1 MASSAYSLCFRLLL
15 LLLTCALLGS
25 CAGSPRRSGSL
36 DGTLR
41 LDSETVGRARYA
53 ASAKGAVGSAT
64 SSVVRATA
72 SNLARF
78 VPEILRLFLNDETEI
93 GRLEDFLLECVR
105 RAERE
110 VNSERF
116 GSREPTSADCKA
128 VVGVDKCG
136 RPIYQSMELGNLKHA
151 HALACMQDIL
161 RELWP
166 GPVSIEQR
174 YRYFRHAGIVE
185 LVSREE
191 EKRHLDEDCTGELW
205 RTIKPDV
212 VLHADYNLLR
222 AVLILDLKFPCPG
235 GRDPKWTEYGD
246 KSAYNGSDQ
255 REIYEEALD
264 GAALILSPKG
274 ISQ

>member
-1 MASSAYSLCFRLLL
+1 M
-15 LLLTCALLGS
+15 
-25 CAGSPRRSGSL
+25 
-36 DGTLR
+36 
-41 LDSETVGRARYA
+41 RAA
-53 ASAKGAVGSAT
+53 
-64 SSVVRATA
+64 A

-78 VPEILRLFLNDETEI
+78 VPEILRLFLNDEAEVSQ
-93 GRLEDFLLECVR
+93 LESFLLECVR

-110 VNSERF
+110 VNTGRF
-116 GSREPTSADCKA
+116 GGREPTSADCKQ

-185 LVSREE
+185 LVSRQEE
-191 EKRHLDEDCTGELW
+191 QRHLDEDCTGELW

-212 VLHADYNLLR
+212 ALHSDYNLLR
-222 AVLILDLKFPCPG
+222 AILILDLKFPCPG
-235 GRDPKWTEYGD
+235 DRNPQWMKYGD
-246 KSAYNGSDQ
+246 TSAYSGSNP
-255 REIYEEALD
+255 REIYEEALN
-264 GAALILSPKG
+264 GTALTLSPKG
-274 ISQ
+274 IFE